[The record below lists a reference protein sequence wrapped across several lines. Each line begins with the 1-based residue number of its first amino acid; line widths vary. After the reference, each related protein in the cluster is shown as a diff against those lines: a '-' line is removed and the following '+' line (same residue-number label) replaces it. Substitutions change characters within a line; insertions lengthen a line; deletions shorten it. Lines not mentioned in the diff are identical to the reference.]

1 MNCIW
6 VEHSVSCLMTTVQT
20 WWRHIAQTRRQS
32 IRHPVLFWRAVVWT
46 KLYFRIP
53 LFWQTSRED
62 NSFNFFVKVMCTPE
76 SKSINANQVF
86 SYACLRT
93 YGNKVARMNKIITK
107 QAMLQVSAC
116 IKNKQWKSSSTINVK
131 TCKNTATSSWKDTMA
146 RCKKFHTTPFSIDK
160 IWQSVKFLFY
170 KLLQCHITSL

>member
-116 IKNKQWKSSSTINVK
+116 IKKSNGNRVAQSMSKHVK
-131 TCKNTATSSWKDTMA
+131 TQLPPHERIPWHVVKN
-146 RCKKFHTTPFSIDK
+146 FIP
-160 IWQSVKFLFY
+160 
-170 KLLQCHITSL
+170 LLSR